1 MSVTLRQARLGL
13 GEWRWPQTLRD
24 FRNSKLQNFDK
35 TETYGGSAIGNVAAV
50 FCSRNSGAIGVGEM
64 ILFYNPK
71 ATRPRNRRFP
81 LSILSLAAVVE
92 GKEEYEI
99 VDGNL
104 DPHPTETLLAFL
116 KGHRVDLL
124 AVTVMPGPQT
134 VGAVASCREIRSR
147 FPELPIVWGGY
158 FASNYTATA
167 LNANYVD
174 YAVRGQGEQ
183 TFLELLEVIRGQRD
197 AKDVAGLSFKMP
209 DGTVRNNPE
218 RPMRGLDDFPSYP
231 YHRLPAEQYLLP
243 TFLGRR
249 TAVHQASLGCPYRCN
264 FCGVVTFSGSRQKME
279 SPSRTEGMLRHL
291 VKAYGVDAVQF
302 YDNNF
307 FLRED
312 HTRELAERLTPL
324 NLRWWCEGRADIMM
338 KYSDATLKALRRAG
352 CTMIFF
358 GAESGSN
365 AILKQMNKDLRA
377 EDTLALASRIR
388 RFGIIP
394 EFSIIFG
401 NPKDPE
407 GDTRDCIGFIR
418 QLKRLNPDAEIIV
431 EHYTPVPQRARM
443 YGEVEDKV
451 QFPTTPDEWA
461 TDPWQR
467 FATQKDPQTPWLRPT
482 TKQLIDNFELVVSS
496 RWPTVQDIRLPNWGR
511 LALKALSSWRYR
523 LGVYGAPLELKW
535 MQQVIELRKPKA
547 ESL

>member
-1 MSVTLRQARLGL
+1 
-13 GEWRWPQTLRD
+13 
-24 FRNSKLQNFDK
+24 
-35 TETYGGSAIGNVAAV
+35 
-50 FCSRNSGAIGVGEM
+50 
-64 ILFYNPK
+64 
-71 ATRPRNRRFP
+71 
-81 LSILSLAAVVE
+81 
-92 GKEEYEI
+92 
-99 VDGNL
+99 
-104 DPHPTETLLAFL
+104 
-116 KGHRVDLL
+116 
-124 AVTVMPGPQT
+124 
-134 VGAVASCREIRSR
+134 
-147 FPELPIVWGGY
+147 
-158 FASNYTATA
+158 
-167 LNANYVD
+167 
-174 YAVRGQGEQ
+174 
-183 TFLELLEVIRGQRD
+183 
-197 AKDVAGLSFKMP
+197 
-209 DGTVRNNPE
+209 
-218 RPMRGLDDFPSYP
+218 
-231 YHRLPAEQYLLP
+231 
-243 TFLGRR
+243 
-249 TAVHQASLGCPYRCN
+249 
-264 FCGVVTFSGSRQKME
+264 VVTFSGSREKME
-279 SPSRTEGMLRHL
+279 APARTESILRHL
-291 VKAYGVDAVQF
+291 ISSYGVDAVQF

-312 HTRELAERLTPL
+312 HTRELADRLAPL
-324 NLRWWCEGRADIMM
+324 NLRWWCEGRTDVMM
-338 KYSDATLKALRRAG
+338 KYSDGTLEALRRAG

-365 AILKQMNKDLRA
+365 AILKEMNKDLRA

-407 GDTRDCIGFIR
+407 SDTRECIGFIR

-461 TDPWQR
+461 TEHWQR
-467 FATQKDPQTPWLRPT
+467 FATQKDPQTPWLRPA
-482 TKQLIDNFELVVSS
+482 TKELIDNFELVVSS

>member
-1 MSVTLRQARLGL
+1 
-13 GEWRWPQTLRD
+13 
-24 FRNSKLQNFDK
+24 
-35 TETYGGSAIGNVAAV
+35 
-50 FCSRNSGAIGVGEM
+50 M

-81 LSILSLAAVVE
+81 LSILAIAAVVE
-92 GKEEYEI
+92 GKEEYAI

-104 DPHPTETLLAFL
+104 DPHPTESLIALI
-116 KGHRVDLL
+116 KERRVELL

-158 FASNYTATA
+158 FATNYTVAA

-183 TFLELLEVIRGQRD
+183 TFLDLLEVIRGHRD
-197 AKDVAGLSFKMP
+197 PKDVPGLSYKTP
-209 DGTVRNNPE
+209 DGTVRQNPE
-218 RPMRGLDDFPSYP
+218 RPMRGLDDFPWYP
-231 YHRLPAEQYLLP
+231 YHRLPAEEYLLP

-264 FCGVVTFSGSRQKME
+264 FCGVVNFSGSREKME
-279 SPSRTEGMLRHL
+279 APARTEGMLRHL
-291 VKAYGVDAVQF
+291 VKNYRVDAVQF

-307 FLRED
+307 FLKED
-312 HTRELAERLTPL
+312 HTRELADRLAPL
-324 NLRWWCEGRADIMM
+324 NLRWWCEGRSDIMM
-338 KYSDATLKALRRAG
+338 KHSDSTLEALRRAG

-365 AILKQMNKDLRA
+365 AILKEMNKDLRA

-407 GDTRDCIGFIR
+407 GDTHECIGFIR

-431 EHYTPVPQRARM
+431 EHYTPVPQRTRM

-461 TDPWQR
+461 TERWQR